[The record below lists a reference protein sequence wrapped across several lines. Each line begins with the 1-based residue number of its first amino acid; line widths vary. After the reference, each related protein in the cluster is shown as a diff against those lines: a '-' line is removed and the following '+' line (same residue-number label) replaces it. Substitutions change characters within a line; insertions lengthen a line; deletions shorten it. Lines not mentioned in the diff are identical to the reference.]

1 MAAADAPWQQLS
13 KARRAAVYR
22 AIGRASRI
30 AREDRDAELAQ
41 DLRTIMNVLRAHAVA
56 GARSRSTTKRRTRS
70 TKKRTKR

>member
-1 MAAADAPWQQLS
+1 MAAADAPWQKLS

-56 GARSRSTTKRRTRS
+56 NRARS
-70 TKKRTKR
+70 TKKRTTARRKTRAKR